1 LSTLKIINDPVHGF
15 INIPD
20 GLLMDIVNHPYFQR
34 LRRIQQMGLAS
45 YIYPGAVHTRFHHA
59 IGAMHL
65 MHEALEVLKSKGI
78 TISAHEQESAMAAI
92 LLHDIGHG
100 AFSHTLEHTLLPGV
114 HHEEISLV
122 LMKKLNAH
130 FEGKLETAITIFSNT
145 YERKF
150 FHQLVSGQLDTDRLD
165 YLVRDSF
172 YSGVA
177 EGIIGYDRIL
187 KMLNVHDDRLV
198 VEEKGIYSIE
208 KFLVSRRLMYWQVY
222 LHKTSLAADFMLHNI
237 LKIAK
242 ELFRAGN
249 MTMEISPSLSYFFSK
264 DFSIQNFEDNDS
276 CISNFIAT
284 DDTDIWVAI
293 KYWSKSSDNILSN
306 LCGRL
311 LNRNLFKVRFD
322 KQEIID
328 NAYEKLKSQYG
339 YKYRYYLKKDKAVNH
354 AYIQEKDDIIIAM
367 KDGRL
372 LPIHEISDIQTIDAL
387 SEKVVKHYICYGL

>member
-1 LSTLKIINDPVHGF
+1 MTKIKIINDPVHGF

-20 GLLMDIVNHPYFQR
+20 GLLLDIVNHPYFQR

-65 MHEALEVLKSKGI
+65 MQEALEVLKFKGVE
-78 TISAHEQESAMAAI
+78 ISAEEQESAMAAI
-92 LLHDIGHG
+92 LLHDIGHS
-100 AFSHTLEHTLLPGV
+100 AFSHTLEHVLMPEV

-122 LMKKLNAH
+122 LMKKLNAY
-130 FEGKLETAITIFSNT
+130 FLGKLDTAIAIFTNM
-145 YERKF
+145 YHRKF

-165 YLVRDSF
+165 YLARDSF

-187 KMLNVHDDRLV
+187 KMLNVYDDKLV

-222 LHKTSLAADFMLHNI
+222 LHKTSLAADHMLHNI
-237 LKIAK
+237 LRIAK
-242 ELFRAGN
+242 ELFN
-249 MTMEISPSLSYFFSK
+249 SNHLSLEGFPALAYFFSK
-264 DFSIQNFEDNDS
+264 DFSKQDFENSNTCIANFVA
-276 CISNFIAT
+276 I
-284 DDTDIWVAI
+284 DDADVWVAI
-293 KYWSKSSDNILSN
+293 KRWSSHADSVLSD
-306 LCGRL
+306 LCTRL

-322 KQEIID
+322 KKEAVEQE
-328 NAYEKLKSQYG
+328 YERLKLLYG
-339 YKYRYYLKKDKAVNH
+339 EKHPYYLIKDIAVNH

-372 LPIHEISDIQTIDAL
+372 LPIYELSDIKTIDAL

>member
-1 LSTLKIINDPVHGF
+1 MSNIKIINDPVHGF

-20 GLLMDIVNHPYFQR
+20 GLLLDIVNHPYFQR

-65 MHEALEVLKSKGI
+65 MQEALDVLKSKGI
-78 TISAHEQESAMAAI
+78 SISSLEQESAMVAI

-100 AFSHTLEHTLLPGV
+100 AFSHTLEQILLPGI
-114 HHEEISLV
+114 HHEDISLV
-122 LMKKLNAH
+122 LMKKLNVH
-130 FEGKLETAITIFSNT
+130 FEGKLDTAIAIFTNS

-187 KMLNVHDDRLV
+187 KMLNVYDDKLV

-222 LHKTSLAADFMLHNI
+222 LHKTSLAADLMLHNI
-237 LKIAK
+237 LKISK
-242 ELFRAGN
+242 ELFRAGTIN
-249 MTMEISPSLSYFFSK
+249 LEIFPSLAYFFSK
-264 DFSIQNFEDNDS
+264 DCSIQFLENSEE
-276 CISNFIAT
+276 CITKFIAI

-293 KYWSKSSDNILSN
+293 KHWSKCSDDILSN
-306 LCGRL
+306 LCSRL

-322 KQEIID
+322 KKEVID
-328 NAYEKLKSQYG
+328 SEYDRLMSEYG
-339 YKYRYYLKKDKAVNH
+339 TKHKYYLKKDKAVNH